1 MNVIELLEAVVST
14 MDTIP
19 VVGINNQDKFV
30 GCANAIR
37 TAIRQLRASKTEKP
51 AAVDPVT
58 EKEE

>member
-1 MNVIELLEAVVST
+1 MEIISLLEAVVST

-37 TAIRQLRASKTEKP
+37 TAIRQLRAEQSEKP
-51 AAVDPVT
+51 APAEPVA